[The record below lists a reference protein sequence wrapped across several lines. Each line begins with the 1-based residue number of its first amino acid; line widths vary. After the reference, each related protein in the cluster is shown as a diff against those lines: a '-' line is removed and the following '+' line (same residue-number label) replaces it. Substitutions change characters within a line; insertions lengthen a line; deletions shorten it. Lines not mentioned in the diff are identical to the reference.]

1 MTVGVRCH
9 APLGRAVVVLCAGL
23 CGFGCEIEV
32 SGLAGNPDATTVMS
46 DGSLG
51 GSSAGDGVA
60 DSLGETGVLDDAA
73 TEASSSSSSGGSGDG
88 YDSAASTCA
97 HVCSGCCDTNGL
109 CQGGLDPTQCGTG
122 GEPCAN
128 CVSQMC
134 SGGACTP
141 PDDSG
146 SSGGSTDAGSC
157 VSSSC
162 PVCTFGSPCCTPSG
176 GCSCSLLYLPVCST
190 SN

>member
-1 MTVGVRCH
+1 MTVAVCCH

-23 CGFGCEIEV
+23 CVVGCEIRV

-51 GSSAGDGVA
+51 GSADDGVA
-60 DSLGETGVLDDAA
+60 YSLGETGVMDDVA
-73 TEASSSSSSGGSGDG
+73 TEASSSSSSGSSGGG
-88 YDSAASTCA
+88 YDSAALTCA
-97 HVCSGCCDTNGL
+97 QVCPGCCDTNGL
-109 CQGGLDPTQCGTG
+109 CQGGSDPTQCGTG

-128 CVSQMC
+128 CVSHLC
-134 SGGACTP
+134 SGGACLTP
-141 PDDSG
+141 NDSG
-146 SSGGSTDAGSC
+146 SSGESTDAGLC

-162 PVCTFGSPCCTPSG
+162 PACTFGSPCCTPSG

-190 SN
+190 SD